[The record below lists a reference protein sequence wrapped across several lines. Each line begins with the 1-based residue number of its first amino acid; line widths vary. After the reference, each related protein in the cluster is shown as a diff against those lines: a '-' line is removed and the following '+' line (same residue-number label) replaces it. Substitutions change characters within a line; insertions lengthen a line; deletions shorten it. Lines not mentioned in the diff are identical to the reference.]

1 MNILASIDPAQQ
13 AATRRVAEILHEAG
27 GRALLVGG
35 CVRDGLLGIPAK
47 DIDMEVYGL
56 EADAV
61 EAALKPHFRLDTV
74 GRAFGVFILK
84 GLGIDI
90 ALPRRE
96 SRIGPK
102 HTDFKVEGDP
112 TMTQREAA
120 ARRDFTI
127 NAISCD
133 PLSGERIDPFN
144 GVADLQA
151 RRLRHV
157 SAAFSEDPLRVL
169 RGMQFIAR
177 FDLRAAPQ
185 TIEFCRALTPQY
197 LPMERLWEEWKKLL
211 LKGQRIGRGLHF
223 LKDCGWLTHFPELEA
238 LDGCPQEPKWHPEGD
253 VWVHTCHCLDAFAA
267 HRIGDEWEDLVV
279 GLGVLCHDLGKPE
292 TTYTDVDGRIR
303 SPRHDIVGVPVAKR
317 FLERL
322 TRQKKIFEQVLPLVE
337 QHMRPL
343 ALHRDGAG
351 DSAIRRLAA
360 RVKRIDR
367 LVRVS
372 HADKNGRPPLGLP
385 PGSQISAFAPSES
398 APGSQISAFAPSESA
413 PESKVSHGPEPVD
426 GALAPPEAPPPI
438 PDVEFPEGPWL
449 LAKTKELEIQDNAP
463 KPILL
468 GRHLIELDIKPGPH
482 FGKILDRA
490 YQAQLEG
497 AFTDQTSGRA
507 FLQKLVKEM
516 L

>member
-1 MNILASIDPAQQ
+1 MNILENIDPRQR
-13 AATRRVAEILHEAG
+13 AAALQVAEILGDAG

-47 DIDMEVYGL
+47 DIDMEVYDL

-90 ALPRRE
+90 GLPRRE

-112 TMTQREAA
+112 SMTQREAA

-127 NAISCD
+127 NAISSD
-133 PLSGERIDPFN
+133 PLTGAHIDPFN
-144 GVADLQA
+144 GMADLQA

-177 FDLRAAPQ
+177 FDLEAAPE
-185 TIEFCRALTPQY
+185 TVDHCRDLTPEH

-211 LKGQRIGRGLHF
+211 LKGRRIGRGLRF
-223 LKDCGWLTHFPELEA
+223 LKDCGWLIHFPELEA
-238 LDGCPQEPKWHPEGD
+238 LDGCKQDPKWHPEGD

-267 HRIGDEWEDLVV
+267 HRTGDEWEDLIV
-279 GLGVLCHDLGKPE
+279 GLAVLCHDLGKPE
-292 TTYTDVDGRIR
+292 TTYTDEDGRIR
-303 SPRHDIVGVPVAKR
+303 SPRHDILGVPVAKR

-343 ALHRDGAG
+343 ALHRDRAG
-351 DSAIRRLAA
+351 DAAIRRLAA

-367 LVRVS
+367 LVRVA
-372 HADKNGRPPLGLP
+372 HADKNGRPPLR
-385 PGSQISAFAPSES
+385 
-398 APGSQISAFAPSESA
+398 
-413 PESKVSHGPEPVD
+413 
-426 GALAPPEAPPPI
+426 
-438 PDVEFPEGPWL
+438 PDDDPEGQWL
-449 LAKTKELEIQDNAP
+449 LQKTTELAIQDNAP
-463 KPILL
+463 KPILG
-468 GRHLIELDIKPGPH
+468 GRHLVELDIKPGPH

-490 YQAQLEG
+490 YQDQLDG
-497 AFTDQTSGRA
+497 AFADETNGRA
-507 FLQKLVKEM
+507 YLQELLKEM